1 MIRTRFAPSP
11 TGELHIGSVRTA
23 LFAYLFAKHQEG
35 EFLLRIEDTDRERLV
50 SGSVE
55 RIIESLKWL
64 GIAAENMDEPM
75 VQSKRLEVYKK
86 HAFDLVREGKA
97 YICTCSREQLE
108 KDRAEQ
114 IKKGE
119 APRYSGTCRN
129 KSEARSSKSE
139 TNLNIQIPDGAVI
152 RMKMPR
158 EGKIVVDDLIHG
170 KVEFDAKLIDD
181 QVILKSDGYPTYHLA
196 SVIDDNEMAITHVI
210 RSDEW
215 LPSTPKH
222 IVLYEMLG
230 WKAPEFAHLP
240 MILGPDKKKLSKRHG
255 ATSVLEYRDQGYLPE
270 ALVNFIAFLGWN
282 PKDERETFSID
293 ELAAEFELAKVNK
306 SPAVFDAEKLNSINE
321 NYLKTNIEK
330 LITTSKNYKTYL
342 KQFGIDDLTG
352 GEIELIGRG
361 GYKTLKEA
369 AEYIKKLRKEPEY
382 KAELL
387 VFKKSD
393 KESTLKGLQGV
404 LEGVQGVKRWQTDD
418 IQQMM
423 SEVVARENLTNGDV
437 FWPVRVALSGEEKS
451 PSPVELAVALGEEE
465 AVKRIEKAISKLGS

>member
-11 TGELHIGSVRTA
+11 TGELHIGSARTA
-23 LFAYLFAKHQEG
+23 LFSYLFVKHQEG
-35 EFLLRIEDTDRERLV
+35 EFLLRIEDTDRERFV
-50 SGSVE
+50 EGSAE
-55 RIIESLKWL
+55 RILESLRWL
-64 GIAAENMDEPM
+64 GIEAINADEPM
-75 VQSKRLEVYKK
+75 VQSKRLDIYKK
-86 HAFDLVREGKA
+86 FAMQLVEEGKA
-97 YICTCSREQLE
+97 YVCTCTKEQLE

-114 IKKGE
+114 IKRGE
-119 APRYSGTCRN
+119 APRYSGRCRER
-129 KSEARSSKSE
+129 K
-139 TNLNIQIPDGAVI
+139 TNNEKLITMEGGSVV
-152 RMKMPR
+152 RMKMPK

-196 SVIDDNEMAITHVI
+196 HVVDDHEMDITHVI

-222 IVLYEMLG
+222 IVLYEMFG
-230 WKAPEFAHLP
+230 WKLPEFAHLP
-240 MILGPDKKKLSKRHG
+240 VILGTDKKKMSKRHG
-255 ATSVLEYRDQGYLPE
+255 ATSVLDYHDQGYLPE

-282 PKDERETFSID
+282 PKDERETFSIE
-293 ELAAEFELAKVNK
+293 ELAAEFELSKVNK
-306 SPAVFDAEKLNSINE
+306 SPAIFDVEKLNSINE
-321 NYLKTNIEK
+321 SYIREDIKNKKSNI
-330 LITTSKNYKTYL
+330 KNL
-342 KQFGIDDLTG
+342 VEELGIKNISE

-369 AEYIKKLRKEPEY
+369 AEYIIKLRKEPEY

-404 LEGVQGVKRWQTDD
+404 LTGVQGVKRWQPDD
-418 IQQMM
+418 IQKMM
-423 SEVVARENLTNGDV
+423 AEVVSRENLTNGDV
-437 FWPVRVALSGEEKS
+437 FWPVRAALSGEERS

-465 AVKRIEKAISKLGS
+465 TVARIEQAVKKLA